1 MKLDRS
7 IIPLPSATG
16 SFIVPEYGKFKLEN
30 GLQIYHVKKTELPI
44 VIVNVVINSGSKFD
58 PLNKKGTF
66 NLLSMCID
74 EGAGEFNSLELSEQ
88 FDLLGASFSIYCNS
102 DNIQITLQT
111 LKENFNK
118 AMELLTKVLIEPHLK
133 MEDFEREKR
142 KILTRLQQLKDDP
155 EYLANIS
162 FESIL
167 LGNKNPY
174 SYPVLGSEKNI
185 EQIVNDDV
193 NLSYRNF
200 ILPNNSFIIVTGDIN
215 KSELIETFNTNLS
228 GWKKNSFESELRLE
242 DKNDIHKVY
251 IVDKKDS
258 VQTEIRVGQHSSGRN
273 SKDYFA
279 KHLMNTTL
287 GGQFTSRINLNLRE
301 KHGYTYGAGSNFSY
315 YKDNAYFSVYTSVG
329 IEDTYNAL
337 KEIFHELKNIQ
348 NGVSEEELNFS
359 KSSIVR
365 KFPSNF
371 ETYKQITSNIAGKII
386 FNLPDDYFKS
396 YIENISS
403 VSLDDVNK
411 AAVENL
417 FPDRM
422 TTVLVGDKEK
432 LLEQLKGNEFGEVE
446 VYDNN

>member
-1 MKLDRS
+1 MKFDRS

-16 SFIVPEYGKFKLEN
+16 SFIVPEYGKFKLGN

-88 FDLLGASFSIYCNS
+88 FDLLGVSFSIYCNS

-118 AMELLTKVLIEPHLK
+118 AMELLAKVLIEPHLK

-411 AAVENL
+411 AAVENI

>member
-1 MKLDRS
+1 MKFDRS

-16 SFIVPEYGKFKLEN
+16 SFIVPEYGKFKLGN

-88 FDLLGASFSIYCNS
+88 FDLLGVSFSIYCNS

-118 AMELLTKVLIEPHLK
+118 TMELLTKVLIEPHLSV
-133 MEDFEREKR
+133 EDFEREKR

-411 AAVENL
+411 AAVENI